1 MIYICIYIHIYCTTI
16 HNKILAWK
24 FIEWLSLLNLF
35 QKNCPYLIV
44 EHGMEMEEKIARGG
58 PTLLAVGDFRNLIPC
73 TRVNFVNTLNYR
85 LRLPYQVVRTI
96 T

>member
-1 MIYICIYIHIYCTTI
+1 MYLYMYIHIYCTTI